1 MKKRRIRENI
11 EIAIG
16 MLGSSIPNRY
26 GNGRIS
32 HSQRNFI
39 TATVTQLLE
48 EILNDR
54 EIKSVSSITRSCP
67 DFNPPDES

>member
-1 MKKRRIRENI
+1 MKKRRIKENI

-16 MLGSSIPNRY
+16 MLGSSIPKRY
-26 GNGRIS
+26 GNGKIN

-39 TATVTQLLE
+39 TATVIQLLE
-48 EILNDR
+48 EILIEPVLISPSMIPRNM
-54 EIKSVSSITRSCP
+54 S